1 MNYISYKV
9 CLNKIILKRKEER
22 ERKKGIKEGREGRRK
37 EKYE

>member
-9 CLNKIILKRKEER
+9 CLNKIIFKRKEER
-22 ERKKGIKEGREGRRK
+22 ERKKRIKEGREGRRK